1 MSLRKHIDPSEL
13 GGTFNSDSLKVYDY
27 RDGWHVY
34 TFGNYSTLSEARKSQ
49 EQIRKSTYCKDA
61 FPRAKKQYE
70 KFVK

>member
-34 TFGNYSTLSEARKSQ
+34 TFGDYSSLRGSQVAR
-49 EQIRKSTYCKDA
+49 A
-61 FPRAKKQYE
+61 NP
-70 KFVK
+70 